1 MLLKDFLIRE
11 MIDLRHSL
19 GQLLKE
25 KSTLLSILEQI
36 IKKRRNFPN
45 FFVYT
50 EKSNIKVFK
59 KVIFCVIAN
68 FITLKNVSSLE

>member
-1 MLLKDFLIRE
+1 MLLKNFLIRE
-11 MIDLRHSL
+11 MIDLRPSL

-45 FFVYT
+45 FFSVYG
-50 EKSNIKVFK
+50 EK
-59 KVIFCVIAN
+59 
-68 FITLKNVSSLE
+68 